1 MSEIEITTRVGHAA
15 WGENYYFGH
24 AVNAELAGNESYTGL
39 VALAVGEKRL
49 SPEERAVL
57 DDIAVIMTVADGRI
71 WPLKMTRV
79 IASYGTTLP
88 AIAAANLCIERA
100 MIGHWTSGTAARAL
114 VDLERALDGNLDNR
128 ARIEAYVKERLAEGQ
143 RWMGFGVP
151 FRDHDERVES
161 LTRCLAARNRENLR
175 YFSLLSVLSDVLH
188 AEKGLRPNVGAAVG
202 AACLDLGFTP
212 SEVSLLSVALGQTDY
227 LSNAWESARQAREV
241 LRRFPESNVKFVGA
255 PRRQSP
261 KRLGKAK
268 GYASVQR
275 SDATRKPD
283 PLPDPGRL
291 DTPLRERR
299 SGGDATHTNQR

>member
-1 MSEIEITTRVGHAA
+1 MTELEVTTRVGHAA

-24 AVNAELAGNESYTGL
+24 AVNRDLAGNESYTGL
-39 VALAVGEKRL
+39 VALAVGAKRL
-49 SPEERAVL
+49 SREERAVL

-114 VDLERALDGNLDNR
+114 VDLERALDGKIDDR
-128 ARIEAYVKERLAEGQ
+128 ARVEAYVKERLAAGQ

-161 LTRCLAARNRENLR
+161 LTRCLMARNRHNLR
-175 YFSLLSVLSDVLH
+175 YFSLLSTLSDVLF

-202 AACLDLGFTP
+202 AACLDLGFDP

-227 LSNAWESARQAREV
+227 LSNAWESARHAREV
-241 LRRFPESNVKFVGA
+241 FRRFPESNVNFAGQA
-255 PRRQSP
+255 RRESP

-268 GYASVQR
+268 GDASVQY

-283 PLPDPGRL
+283 PLPDPGSL
-291 DTPLRERR
+291 DTSLRARC
-299 SGGDATHTNQR
+299 SSSDATHANQR

>member
-1 MSEIEITTRVGHAA
+1 MTELEITTRVGHAA

-24 AVNAELAGNESYTGL
+24 AVNHELAGNESYTGL
-39 VALAVGEKRL
+39 VALAVGAKRL
-49 SPEERAVL
+49 SAEDRAVL

-114 VDLERALDGNLDNR
+114 VDLEQALGENLDDTSR
-128 ARIEAYVKERLAEGQ
+128 VRAYVKERLTAGH

-161 LTRCLAARNRENLR
+161 LTRCLTRRNRHNHR
-175 YFSLLSVLSDVLH
+175 YFLLLSTLADVLFE
-188 AEKGLRPNVGAAVG
+188 EKGLRPNVGAAVG

-212 SEVSLLSVALGQTDY
+212 SEISLLSVALGQTDY
-227 LSNAWESARQAREV
+227 LSNAWESARHPREV
-241 LRRFPESNVKFVGA
+241 LRRLPESNVKFAGRA
-255 PRRQSP
+255 RRESP
-261 KRLGKAK
+261 KQLSKDQTSARDFLEISKKTTKSAARLKLANREPFPMVK
-268 GYASVQR
+268 GR
-275 SDATRKPD
+275 SR
-283 PLPDPGRL
+283 
-291 DTPLRERR
+291 
-299 SGGDATHTNQR
+299 Q